1 MLTSAAYWI
10 DCLRKLIFFS
20 DLVCQFCI
28 LYSVTIVQLFFLRF
42 IALNLFQT
50 IFLHC
55 KHVVSILYLFY
66 FCLFILFCVCIVF
79 ILFCDILL
87 KFHAI
92 DTFWLLENLIR
103 QHILPELQSVFPASM
118 LDMEIQ
124 EQMGWRHLCHFFSRP
139 CICAELQKHS
149 SSGLI

>member
-10 DCLRKLIFFS
+10 DSLRKLIFFS

-28 LYSVTIVQLFFLRF
+28 LYSVTIVQLFFFRF

-55 KHVVSILYLFY
+55 KHVVSVLYLFY

-92 DTFWLLENLIR
+92 DTFLTAWKSHTPTHSTRTTKCVPSKHAGHGNARANGLKALMPFLFKTLYLCR
-103 QHILPELQSVFPASM
+103 AS
-118 LDMEIQ
+118 
-124 EQMGWRHLCHFFSRP
+124 
-139 CICAELQKHS
+139 KT
-149 SSGLI
+149 